1 LLKLMNVPAITDVQG
16 LFRWVSDGD
25 VALLDG
31 DHGLLVLNPSKV
43 EMATAREQRARA
55 ERRGQPPR

>member
-1 LLKLMNVPAITDVQG
+1 MNVPSITDVQG

-55 ERRGQPPR
+55 TRVRH